1 MLSGFLTHNRRFGGV
16 GASEQ
21 ARRFLLATC
30 TALAQSAG
38 GAPHLAPL
46 VARQLLAPAPP
57 DARLALCGLLC
68 ALSEQLAAEVGGPS
82 TSPPTTAPPAPHSK
96 ARLHASGRC
105 HQTCTHTTHM
115 FFPARTQHT
124 CFSLQ
129 VGGLARGMNAMSAS
143 RLDEYDF
150 DARLEAYNTASKAPP
165 CPLPPSPAVFL
176 RTKAASP
183 ALLSP

>member
-68 ALSEQLAAEVGGPS
+68 ALSEQLAAEVCARPPPHPPPPLLLLALRRSS
-82 TSPPTTAPPAPHSK
+82 TCLIMH
-96 ARLHASGRC
+96 
-105 HQTCTHTTHM
+105 
-115 FFPARTQHT
+115 
-124 CFSLQ
+124 
-129 VGGLARGMNAMSAS
+129 
-143 RLDEYDF
+143 
-150 DARLEAYNTASKAPP
+150 
-165 CPLPPSPAVFL
+165 L
-176 RTKAASP
+176 R
-183 ALLSP
+183 